1 MYNTPKEIVLSDA
14 ARTKLM
20 SGISKLASAVK
31 VTLGPKGR
39 NVIIQQAINPMI
51 TKDGVTVARA
61 VTLKDPI
68 ENMGNMLVR
77 QAAAKTAVQAGDGT
91 TTATILAEEIIKRG
105 HKLIVSG
112 AAPTPLNKG
121 IQKMSELILDNLN
134 KLALR
139 VDNDW
144 ERISQVASVSANNDE
159 FIGEII
165 KEAYKKV
172 TIDGVIA
179 VEESKTSDTYIE
191 EVNGMEFDRG
201 YLSPYFVT
209 ELKNMTCEY
218 DDVLVLLVDGKI
230 KNSKHIIPILDKV
243 AASNKA
249 LLLLAE
255 DIDPQTLS
263 LLVINK
269 VRAGLKLV
277 AVKSPSFGERKKA
290 MLTDIAIL
298 TGATIINDTT
308 GTTLDKVA
316 LSHFGKCKKIKVTS
330 KSCAIIDGQGDKE
343 KVLERVEQIKSQ
355 ISSEDTSWG
364 ENQIK
369 ERIAKLLGGVAI
381 IKVGAATE
389 VEMREKKDRIDDS
402 LHATRAALI
411 EGIVP
416 GGGVALIKAIK
427 DIDLTQFKEQDERAG
442 AELLIQAVTSP
453 IKVICDNAGVSGEV
467 VLDKVFSSDGNI
479 GYNAK
484 TDKFEN
490 LLETGVIDP
499 VFVTKTA
506 LINAVSVAK
515 MVLSTE
521 CAISVLEQDKGG
533 YQEESEYDP
542 DLITV

>member
-1 MYNTPKEIVLSDA
+1 MYNTPKDIVLSDV

-39 NVIIQQAINPMI
+39 NVIIQQSINPMI

-172 TIDGVIA
+172 SIDGVIA
-179 VEESKTSDTYIE
+179 VEESRTSDTYIE

-218 DDVLVLLVDGKI
+218 EDVLVLLVDGKI
-230 KNSKHIIPILDKV
+230 KNSKHIIPILDKI
-243 AASNKA
+243 AASGKA
-249 LLLLAE
+249 LLLMAE

-298 TGATIINDTT
+298 TGATIVNDTT
-308 GTTLDKVA
+308 GTTLDKVT
-316 LSHFGKCKKIKVTS
+316 LTHFGKCKKIKVTS

-343 KVLERVEQIKSQ
+343 KVLERVEQIKGQ
-355 ISSEDTSWG
+355 IGEEDTSWG

-402 LHATRAALI
+402 LHATRAALV

-427 DIDLTQFKEQDERAG
+427 EIDLSQFKDQDEKAG
-442 AELLIQAVTSP
+442 AELLIQAVASP

-467 VLDKVFSSDGNI
+467 VLDRVLSSDGNI

-484 TDKFEN
+484 TDKFED

-521 CAISVLEQDKGG
+521 CAISVLETEKGG